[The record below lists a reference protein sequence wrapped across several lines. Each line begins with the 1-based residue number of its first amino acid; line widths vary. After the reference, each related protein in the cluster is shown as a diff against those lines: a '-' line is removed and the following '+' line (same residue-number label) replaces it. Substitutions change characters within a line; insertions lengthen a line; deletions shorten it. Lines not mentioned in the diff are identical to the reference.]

1 MRTRVNAFPIF
12 FFLKLVFCFIN
23 LERIFCDMFC
33 HFLKLNLFNYYAI
46 SISVS
51 EYLKN
56 SHNTH
61 NTQHKNSAYVNFA
74 Y

>member
-1 MRTRVNAFPIF
+1 
-12 FFLKLVFCFIN
+12 
-23 LERIFCDMFC
+23 MFC

-51 EYLKN
+51 EYLKKKLTQ
-56 SHNTH
+56 H
-61 NTQHKNSAYVNFA
+61 TQHKNSAYVNFA